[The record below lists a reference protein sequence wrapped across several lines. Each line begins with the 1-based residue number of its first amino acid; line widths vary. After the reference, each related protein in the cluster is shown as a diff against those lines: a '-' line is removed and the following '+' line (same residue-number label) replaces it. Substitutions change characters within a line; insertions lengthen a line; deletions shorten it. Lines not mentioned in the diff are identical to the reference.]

1 MTVQK
6 SMTLNTNSN
15 MTNDDFYAKLRLN
28 KKVRSL
34 LNSRWLWF
42 AAAFFGFA
50 SDQAI
55 KYAVTERMQLFESV
69 PVFPSFNWVY
79 VLNPGAAF
87 SFLANAGG
95 WQRYF
100 FTIFAVV
107 VSVVLLV
114 MLWRGVSSK
123 VESLAYALIIAGA
136 LGNAVDRVRIGA
148 VVDYLDFYW
157 RTWHWPAFNLA
168 DIWVV
173 SAAMLL
179 MLSAFQQ
186 TSASTPQK
194 IKSSQ

>member
-1 MTVQK
+1 M
-6 SMTLNTNSN
+6 LNHKTNAV
-15 MTNDDFYAKLRLN
+15 MTNDDFYYKLRRN
-28 KKVRSL
+28 KTIRSL
-34 LNSRWLWF
+34 LDSRWFWIF
-42 AAAFFGFA
+42 IAFLGFA

-55 KYAVTERMQLFESV
+55 KFAVTERMQLFESV

-79 VLNPGAAF
+79 VLNSGAAF

-186 TSASTPQK
+186 PPSSIPQK
-194 IKSSQ
+194 TKSSQ

>member
-1 MTVQK
+1 M
-6 SMTLNTNSN
+6 LNTKTNWH
-15 MTNDDFYAKLRLN
+15 MTNDDFYYKLRRH
-28 KKVRSL
+28 KAIRSL
-34 LNSRWLWF
+34 LDSRWFWISI
-42 AAAFFGFA
+42 AFFGFTA
-50 SDQAI
+50 DQAI
-55 KYAVTERMQLFESV
+55 KFAVTERMQLHESI
-69 PVFPSFNWVY
+69 PIFTGFNWVY

-100 FTIFAVV
+100 FTLFAVV
-107 VSVVLLV
+107 VCVVLIA
-114 MLWRGVSSK
+114 MLWRGVKSK
-123 VESLAYALIIAGA
+123 IESLAYALIIAGA

-179 MLSAFQQ
+179 ILSAFRQP
-186 TSASTPQK
+186 SASISQK

>member
-186 TSASTPQK
+186 PPASTSQK